1 MYVYTVKKNLFRDFY
16 PGSASL
22 QKERER
28 EMKDGSGEVV
38 QLKKTREKLFQLREI
53 RLVNGIGAAPS
64 HFNWT
69 LETLTG
75 SSSVFRPRSSTLED
89 ILYARDDT
97 FDRKIF
103 NTNVR
108 SNISEIRRNISIN
121 SNSYGCIKKSRP
133 SSSNISRI
141 ILSRGCSPSHYCA
154 RPRLL
159 FLWRGERRICGA
171 AA

>member
-1 MYVYTVKKNLFRDFY
+1 MKRWPTDTNNLELDRRNVNKNAANALMQITHQDIRVCIYGKKKSLSRFLSRKRLF
-16 PGSASL
+16 A
-22 QKERER
+22 ERER

-75 SSSVFRPRSSTLED
+75 SPSVFRPRSSTLED

-133 SSSNISRI
+133 SSSNIV
-141 ILSRGCSPSHYCA
+141 
-154 RPRLL
+154 
-159 FLWRGERRICGA
+159 
-171 AA
+171 